1 MMEVSAVLFYKIIY
15 TLTAY
20 EEDYFFTLP
29 PDASYQERLDF
40 EVQLMRGL
48 ALLLLWQW
56 LGLYKKDVVMK
67 TVLIFLALERIIFLF
82 TFGQVLQP

>member
-40 EVQLMRGL
+40 EVHLMRGL
-48 ALLLLWQW
+48 ALLLLQQW
-56 LGLYKKDVVMK
+56 LGL
-67 TVLIFLALERIIFLF
+67 
-82 TFGQVLQP
+82 